1 MNTPSPAN
9 LGEKTPI
16 TIVTG
21 FLGAGKTTLIRHVL
35 EHANGRR
42 LALIINEFGDV
53 GVDGEILRSCGI
65 ESCREENIVELA
77 NGCLCCTVADD
88 FIPAIEALLGRNEA
102 PDHIIVETSGL
113 ALPKPLLKAF
123 DWPPIRSRVTVDGV
137 VAVADAAAVA
147 AGRFADDPEK
157 LARQRE
163 ADPSLEHDNPLE
175 EVYEDQLLCADLII
189 LNKADLLDRS
199 TLARVHGDIAAT
211 VPRAV
216 KVVETREGRIEPAV
230 LLGIAAAAEDDVA
243 ARPSHHDAE
252 EEHDHDDFESFVVE
266 LPAIDDPASFVAK
279 LARLAGTHDVLRMK
293 GFLEVTGKPMRLL
306 VQGVG
311 QRFRQQF
318 DRAWARGEARRGRL
332 VVIGEKGIDR
342 AAVTAA
348 IMA

>member
-1 MNTPSPAN
+1 
-9 LGEKTPI
+9 
-16 TIVTG
+16 
-21 FLGAGKTTLIRHVL
+21 
-35 EHANGRR
+35 
-42 LALIINEFGDV
+42 
-53 GVDGEILRSCGI
+53 
-65 ESCREENIVELA
+65 
-77 NGCLCCTVADD
+77 
-88 FIPAIEALLGRNEA
+88 
-102 PDHIIVETSGL
+102 
-113 ALPKPLLKAF
+113 
-123 DWPPIRSRVTVDGV
+123 
-137 VAVADAAAVA
+137 
-147 AGRFADDPEK
+147 
-157 LARQRE
+157 
-163 ADPSLEHDNPLE
+163 
-175 EVYEDQLLCADLII
+175 
-189 LNKADLLDRS
+189 
-199 TLARVHGDIAAT
+199 
-211 VPRAV
+211 
-216 KVVETREGRIEPAV
+216 
-230 LLGIAAAAEDDVA
+230 AEDDVA